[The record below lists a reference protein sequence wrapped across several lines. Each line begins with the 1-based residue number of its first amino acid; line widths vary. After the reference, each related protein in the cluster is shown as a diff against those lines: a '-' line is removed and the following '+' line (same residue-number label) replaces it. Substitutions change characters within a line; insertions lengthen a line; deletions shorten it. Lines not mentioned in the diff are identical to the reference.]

1 MGKQVKKHGYSC
13 KLVRVVDGDT
23 CDALIDLG
31 FDVWIKSR
39 IRFYGVDTWESRTRD
54 LEEKAKG
61 LEAKAYVKDLL
72 ENSDDG
78 KFSIIS
84 HGRGKYGRVLGEI
97 FVKGHEKSVNE
108 LLKEN
113 GHAYEYH
120 GEKKKVFGGWHFIIR
135 TEKKSRFTQ
144 TKFRSEKMKVSIEY
158 CTSWGYLNQALSL
171 RESIERQFGIKAKLI
186 KGMGGVFEVKFNNSI
201 IFSKKELSRFPNEN
215 EVEDLIEYYESVT

>member
-1 MGKQVKKHGYSC
+1 MAKKPASFEYNGTLVKV
-13 KLVRVVDGDT
+13 LDGDT
-23 CDALIDLG
+23 IDAYIDLG
-31 FDVWIKSR
+31 FDLKIKKR
-39 IRFYGVDTWESRTRD
+39 IRYMGIDTWESRTRD

-72 ENSDDG
+72 ENSDEG

-120 GEKKKVFGGWHFIIR
+120 GEKKKVF
-135 TEKKSRFTQ
+135 S
-144 TKFRSEKMKVSIEY
+144 S
-158 CTSWGYLNQALSL
+158 
-171 RESIERQFGIKAKLI
+171 
-186 KGMGGVFEVKFNNSI
+186 
-201 IFSKKELSRFPNEN
+201 
-215 EVEDLIEYYESVT
+215 